1 MKLLAN
7 TSQHCWMF
15 MLCPFTPSCMLLRVV
30 GSCCAKFE
38 TGQTSIFEK
47 FLVFKREFLR
57 KYLAYRAVK
66 IFIDGIIIRKC

>member
-1 MKLLAN
+1 
-7 TSQHCWMF
+7 
-15 MLCPFTPSCMLLRVV
+15 MLLRVV

-47 FLVFKREFLR
+47 FLVFKREFLW
-57 KYLAYRAVK
+57 KYLAYRGVK